1 MVEQARP
8 ATASDIDEL
17 CVLWEAAVRELDGER
32 GGALL
37 AGTLAR
43 DDIAAYLIGALDDPD
58 HLVVVGRIDDVTVGL
73 TSVRCNRTRREP
85 VGDLELIYVDP
96 EARQVGVAEVM
107 LEVVM
112 PWCRDRQCVGVDAPA
127 LPGNR
132 PAKAFFEGE
141 GFLARLLIMHHPLA
155 ASPDHG

>member
-1 MVEQARP
+1 MEQARP
-8 ATASDIDEL
+8 ATASDVDEL
-17 CVLWEAAVRELDGER
+17 CILWDAAVRELDGER

-43 DDIAAYLIGALDDPD
+43 DDVAAYLNGALEDPD
-58 HLVVVGRIDDVTVGL
+58 HLLVVGRIDEVIVGL
-73 TSVRCNRTRREP
+73 ASVRCNRTRREP

-96 EARQVGVAEVM
+96 GARQVGVAEVM

-112 PWCRDRQCVGVDAPA
+112 PWCRERLCVGVDAPA

-132 PAKAFFEGE
+132 RAKAFFEGE
-141 GFLARLLIMHHPLA
+141 GFLARLLVMHHPLA
-155 ASPDHG
+155 ASTDDG